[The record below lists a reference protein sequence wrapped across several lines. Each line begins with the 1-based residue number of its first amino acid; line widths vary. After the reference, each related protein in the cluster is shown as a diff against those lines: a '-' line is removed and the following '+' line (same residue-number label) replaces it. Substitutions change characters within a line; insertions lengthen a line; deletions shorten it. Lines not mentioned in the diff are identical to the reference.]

1 MVSPNY
7 RVSRSLVVL
16 FLVIFLTGFTGI
28 GPLAAGESAPPQVKI
43 RVWPALAI
51 EPANLLV
58 QTIVERNADNRL
70 MRIIADSSTYFSS
83 SEIQL
88 EGDRSARVRSVV
100 LRSLPAGD
108 YEVRTEVFGTDGRVR
123 ARARA
128 TVIVSGRFGALTIPE
143 HPLLGISP
151 ARIDACGVA
160 LRRRMPACVLAF
172 GA

>member
-16 FLVIFLTGFTGI
+16 FLLIFLTALDGI
-28 GPLAAGESAPPQVKI
+28 GPVGAGESAPPQVKI
-43 RVWPALAI
+43 HVWPALSI

-58 QTIVERNADNRL
+58 QTIVERNPDNRL
-70 MRIIADSSTYFSS
+70 MRIIADSGMYFSS

-108 YEVRTEVFGTDGRVR
+108 YEVRTEVFGFDGRIR

-143 HPLLGISP
+143 HPLLSISP
-151 ARIDACGVA
+151 ARIDVCGVA
-160 LRRRMPACVLAF
+160 LRRHMRACALAL